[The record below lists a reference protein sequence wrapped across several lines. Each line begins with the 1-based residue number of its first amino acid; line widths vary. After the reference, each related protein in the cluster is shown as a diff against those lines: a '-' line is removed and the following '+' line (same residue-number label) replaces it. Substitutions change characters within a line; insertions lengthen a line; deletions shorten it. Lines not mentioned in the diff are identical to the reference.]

1 MGCLSFGRGSWSGSG
16 SEEGRAGGMAVLPAE
31 ECFPFPA
38 VRALSPAPDMHL
50 SFPLDRS
57 EYQELALAKGRD
69 RFCSES
75 ERKQKTGEGPAEG
88 AVERL
93 HFDNLD
99 LV

>member
-1 MGCLSFGRGSWSGSG
+1 MQDRAVAWAMG
-16 SEEGRAGGMAVLPAE
+16 AG
-31 ECFPFPA
+31 
-38 VRALSPAPDMHL
+38 
-50 SFPLDRS
+50 S